1 MPYKSMVN
9 KYNYKYKY
17 RIVNIKIK
25 VIYQSFIYMKI

>member
-1 MPYKSMVN
+1 MVN